1 MANVRES
8 LGAIPCLCC
17 GQSVPVKKSPGG
29 SLSVSCPWCDL
40 SAYAKE
46 GTEAH
51 RRIMANLP
59 PPAVEPVAAEAP
71 RPAQKP
77 AFRPAFS

>member
-1 MANVRES
+1 MAVRES

-17 GQSVPVKKSPGG
+17 GQSVPVKKSAGG

-46 GTEAH
+46 GTQAH
-51 RRIMANLP
+51 RRI
-59 PPAVEPVAAEAP
+59 VAALPKAP
-71 RPAQKP
+71 AADPAPAGDNPPKFKP
-77 AFRPAFS
+77 AFA